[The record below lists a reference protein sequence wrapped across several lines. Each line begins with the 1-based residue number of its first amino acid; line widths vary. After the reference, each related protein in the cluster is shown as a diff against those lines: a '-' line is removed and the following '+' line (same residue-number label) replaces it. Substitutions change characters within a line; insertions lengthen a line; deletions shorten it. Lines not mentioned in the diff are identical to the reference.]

1 MTIKNLFL
9 YSFLQWMFFTAL
21 KFVFFQYE
29 ILANPGWQNILFWL
43 LAAAIATA
51 FARRYG
57 VINFLEAI
65 FLVIVWVLGDLLLDL
80 MFLSIYLGLGMFA
93 KMEYWVSFFI
103 FGLAVLFFH
112 KKRHIHVRKV
122 LQHSHGG
129 HH

>member
-9 YSFLQWMFFTAL
+9 YSFLQWVFFSAL
-21 KFVFFQYE
+21 KYVFFQYE

-43 LAAAIATA
+43 LSAAIAAA
-51 FARRYG
+51 FVRRYG

-65 FLVIVWVLGDLLLDL
+65 FLIIVWVLGDLLLDL

-93 KMEYWVSFFI
+93 KMEYWVGFGI

-122 LQHSHGG
+122 LQHSHG